1 MANYILAYHGGHNP
15 TSPEEGAELMA
26 KWQAWAD
33 SLGDALTVPGAP
45 LGMSKTITADGVEDG
60 GGSNPLV
67 GYSILE
73 ADDMEAAIEM
83 VQTCPHTEIG
93 TMEVAEI
100 MKM

>member
-45 LGMSKTITADGVEDG
+45 LGLSKTISADGVEDG

-83 VQTCPHTEIG
+83 AQTCPHTEIG